1 MQKQLHD
8 KAAELAHRTD
18 EIIALNAQVADLNS
32 AGVYKDLEHTV
43 SFMHLYQSFV
53 GVRQRAMVLI

>member
-53 GVRQRAMVLI
+53 GVR